1 MEKQTTLDWDQ
12 VRVEI
17 HQNFQRLFG
26 AENTAGIE
34 LFLLLQRVAHLS
46 RMLDNQLGE
55 DMELSGPRWRL
66 LIRLF
71 MDEQAGNAS
80 GLTPTD
86 LSHSQRVSKN
96 TISSLLR
103 GLESQGL
110 IERALD
116 PNDLRAFRI
125 QLTPAGRDYLRANA
139 PRRLEALNRML
150 GVLEPQEYAELTRLL
165 TKLHGFLFDQMDPK
179 DCPGHP
185 QPARLAHTPPAEE

>member
-1 MEKQTTLDWDQ
+1 METQTNPEWDQ

-17 HQNFQRLFG
+17 RQNFHKVFG
-26 AENTAGIE
+26 ASNTAGIE
-34 LFLLLQRVAHLS
+34 LFVLLQRVAHLS
-46 RMLDNQLGE
+46 RLLDNNLGE

-71 MDEQAGNAS
+71 MEEQAGIPN

-86 LSHSQRVSKN
+86 LSRSQRVTKN

-110 IERALD
+110 IQRALD
-116 PNDLRAFRI
+116 PDDLRAFRI

-150 GVLEPQEYAELTRLL
+150 GGLDAQEYDDLTRLL
-165 TKLHGFLFDQMDPK
+165 DKLHRFLVSQVEDAG
-179 DCPGHP
+179 CPVHP
-185 QPARLAHTPPAEE
+185 QPAGRVATPPAEE